1 MITEQGVPQPA
12 AQGGLRPSGWQ
23 LAVIG
28 AVVALAAGIGL
39 VLGFTVLAP
48 RANPLGGAASY
59 VPDDSV
65 MYFEAR
71 LDQSPA
77 QAQAFRAVVQRFPAV
92 KADKP
97 LLETIGAL
105 IDKGIDPVVVY
116 RLGFIILVASIA
128 GARISHVL
136 FHCARYS
143 GQGDFV
149 AQLPDAAQRG
159 GDLWQDAG
167 PHARDLRPPHMAV

>member
-77 QAQAFRAVVQRFPAV
+77 QAQAFRAVCSASRPSRPTSRCWR
-92 KADKP
+92 P
-97 LLETIGAL
+97 L
-105 IDKGIDPVVVY
+105 
-116 RLGFIILVASIA
+116 
-128 GARISHVL
+128 AR
-136 FHCARYS
+136 
-143 GQGDFV
+143 
-149 AQLPDAAQRG
+149 
-159 GDLWQDAG
+159 
-167 PHARDLRPPHMAV
+167 